1 MNESQQEKAKRL
13 IAMKQGK
20 TFPGEE
26 ATSGKR
32 HSQKTPTNS
41 FAKTTATKKYVKK
54 RPH

>member
-1 MNESQQEKAKRL
+1 MNNSQQEKAKRL

-20 TFPGEE
+20 SLPGEE
-26 ATSGKR
+26 TTGKR
-32 HSQKTPTNS
+32 HTQKSPTTS